1 MKPTKQKKPR
11 KQKVQVEMKSS
22 VTEEIKSTTLSIENN
37 TNKQKPR
44 PSLGIGKLLTKVKNA

>member
-1 MKPTKQKKPR
+1 METTKQKKPR

-37 TNKQKPR
+37 ANKQKPR
-44 PSLGIGKLLTKVKNA
+44 LSLGIGKLLTKVKNA

>member
-1 MKPTKQKKPR
+1 
-11 KQKVQVEMKSS
+11 MKSS

-44 PSLGIGKLLTKVKNA
+44 LSLGIGKLLTKVKNA

>member
-1 MKPTKQKKPR
+1 MEPTKQKKPR

-44 PSLGIGKLLTKVKNA
+44 LSLGIGKLLTKVKNA

>member
-1 MKPTKQKKPR
+1 MEPTKQKKPR
-11 KQKVQVEMKSS
+11 KQKIQVEMKSS

-44 PSLGIGKLLTKVKNA
+44 LSLGIGKLLTKVKNA